1 MMAIEINAEQLKR
14 LSQAAI
20 GAKKSLTKEIAGA
33 INATA
38 KKTRLDM
45 GRQIREAIN
54 LKKEASEKPIS
65 VRAQA
70 SATSLVAV
78 VHLKKENR
86 YGLQEFGAKQNKSGV
101 SYKIGKSGGRKTVPG
116 AFMGPKPGQLA
127 PRLYGGV
134 WKRMGDKRKMTKGLR
149 QGKLA
154 QPIFKLYGV
163 SPWGAWKGNHMEVV
177 QVEAVSKE
185 LTKQIERRINL
196 NVLRASGLVTN

>member
-1 MMAIEINAEQLKR
+1 MIGIEINADQLKR
-14 LSQAAI
+14 LAESVSA
-20 GAKKSLTKEIAGA
+20 AKKNLTKEIAGA

-54 LKKEASEKPIS
+54 LKKAASEKPIS

-101 SYKIGKSGGRKTVPG
+101 SYTIGKSGGRKTVAG

-149 QGKLA
+149 KGKLA
-154 QPIFKLYGV
+154 QPIVKLYGV
-163 SPWGAWKGNHMEVV
+163 SPWGAWTQNHMEVV

-185 LTKQIERRINL
+185 LFKQIERRINL
-196 NVLRASGLVTN
+196 NVLRASGLVKT